1 MWDEYD
7 LWVEAQLK
15 EMNLNL
21 KIENYEINKQ
31 TDFDCN

>member
-31 TDFDCN
+31 TDLDCN